1 MKGSRVKRRAL
12 LLSVLAV
19 VVPLAISAM
28 VGWWLTVAAA
38 QERLV
43 TLAQIASQRAN
54 QTLDLAS
61 RALKDVALTDL
72 QPCSPE
78 GIEQMRIVAMNSF
91 SVESVG
97 YEEDVFACTSWGA
110 TQPRSQAWSHDF
122 VTEEGVGVSIDAPPE
137 SEGLK
142 PMLALQYA
150 AFNVL
155 VDPEQFREVTL
166 DDGIRVAVASKKGR
180 LLGPTDS
187 TTAHFLA
194 LVHQGPSHGL
204 KDGFLYTLVPQ
215 PNLSVLA
222 AIPREFLLRSFW
234 KNQLYLLP
242 LGLLGAGGLLTLV
255 LRARRRGLSPL
266 AALERAVRRQ
276 EFIVYYQ
283 PIIEIA
289 SRRCIGAEA
298 LIRWRKP
305 SGELV
310 PPDLFI
316 PLAERSGLILPITD
330 QVIEAIMDDLGALLV
345 RDRGLHI
352 ALNLAAA
359 DVCSGRFLPILLR
372 HIQRSGVWPEQI
384 WLEVTERSFIDPLAA
399 RKTIEQ
405 VREAGFVVALDDFG
419 TGYSSLQYLQQLP
432 LDVLKIDRSFIDRI
446 SQAQHPAPLVTH
458 VIEMAR
464 ALHLTLVAE
473 GVETVEQLD
482 YLRANQV
489 EYAQGWL
496 FAKAMDSE
504 HFMQLY
510 LTAGQVPA
518 PQRLEQ
524 DEHFAGA

>member
-1 MKGSRVKRRAL
+1 MKRSRVKLRGML
-12 LLSVLAV
+12 FSVLAV
-19 VVPLAISAM
+19 LVPLAISAM
-28 VGWWLTVAAA
+28 IGWWLTVSAA

-43 TLAQIASQRAN
+43 TLAQIASERAS

-110 TQPRSQAWSHDF
+110 APPRSQVLPHDF
-122 VTEEGVGVSIDAPPE
+122 ITEDGVRVSIDAPPE

-166 DDGIRVAVASKKGR
+166 DDGIRVAVASKQGR

-194 LVHQGPSHGL
+194 LVHQGPTRGL

-215 PNLSVLA
+215 SNLSVLA

-234 KNQLYLLP
+234 RNQLYLLP
-242 LGLLGAGGLLTLV
+242 LGLLGAAGLLTLV
-255 LRARRRGLSPL
+255 IRAWRRGLSPL

-283 PIIEIA
+283 PIFDIT

-305 SGELV
+305 SGEIV
-310 PPDLFI
+310 APDLFI
-316 PLAERSGLILPITD
+316 PLAEASGLIQPITD
-330 QVIEAIMDDLGALLV
+330 QLIHAIIDDLGPLLV
-345 RDRGLHI
+345 RDRTLHVAI
-352 ALNLAAA
+352 NLAAA
-359 DVCSGRFLPILLR
+359 DVCSGRFLPTLQR
-372 HIQRSGVWPEQI
+372 QIQRANVLPAQI
-384 WLEVTERSFIDPLAA
+384 WLEVTERSFIDPAAA

-446 SQAQHPAPLVTH
+446 SQAPHPAPLVTH

-482 YLRANQV
+482 YLRANHV

-518 PQRLEQ
+518 PQRLQQ